1 MFMAQVEAT
10 QRQRD
15 RAEAAEADAADYKQR
30 WQDMMDAL
38 LAVDKQRKDAE
49 ARIAEIVALLG
60 DAEKRIMPGKSNEAW
75 LEAVEAW
82 RDNQDG
88 AQAVNAEVARLR
100 VDNDAAE
107 GNIKQLT
114 DWIIEAD
121 AAYNIDGKPAETLGD
136 CLGLVRMCHE
146 GAAALHKVA
155 RLREALA
162 EALDPNTEWTSS
174 TWARLLAVRDG
185 DTFLDNSGQ
194 DAL

>member
-1 MFMAQVEAT
+1 MDT
-10 QRQRD
+10 QNIYD
-15 RAEAAEADAADYKQR
+15 D
-30 WQDMMDAL
+30 WTQDSKHL
-38 LAVDKQRKDAE
+38 R
-49 ARIAEIVALLG
+49 
-60 DAEKRIMPGKSNEAW
+60 
-75 LEAVEAW
+75 
-82 RDNQDG
+82 
-88 AQAVNAEVARLR
+88 AEVARLQ

-107 GNIKQLT
+107 GYIKQLT

-185 DTFLDNSGQ
+185 E
-194 DAL
+194 A